1 MAVRIKEMFCPF
13 L

>member
-1 MAVRIKEMFCPF
+1 MEDDIKEMFC